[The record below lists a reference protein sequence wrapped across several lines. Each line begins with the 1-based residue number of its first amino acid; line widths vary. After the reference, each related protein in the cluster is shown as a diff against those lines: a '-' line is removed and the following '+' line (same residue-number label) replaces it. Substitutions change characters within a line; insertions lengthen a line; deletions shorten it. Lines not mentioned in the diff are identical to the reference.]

1 MKGCAK
7 QMQGSIGIILSVL
20 IFVFSGISDASN
32 QDITVGLQND
42 SSVTSQEIK
51 AFSNDSIFEDLM
63 MQARGQFSEDL
74 NQSSYILDEFVR
86 KNISGRDA
94 MIATSSLFVM
104 TSHTM
109 EKVENSAPSEKY
121 LIYQN
126 NTLQGLK
133 ALREYL
139 WNMAKF
145 YETNKISYAIQ
156 ARDNFNKSLYYYAK
170 KNNT

>member
-1 MKGCAK
+1 
-7 QMQGSIGIILSVL
+7 
-20 IFVFSGISDASN
+20 
-32 QDITVGLQND
+32 
-42 SSVTSQEIK
+42 
-51 AFSNDSIFEDLM
+51 M

-109 EKVENSAPSEKY
+109 ENVEDSAPPEKY
-121 LIYQN
+121 LIYHN
-126 NTLQGLK
+126 NTLQGLG

-145 YETNKISYAIQ
+145 YETNKISYAIR
-156 ARDNFNKSLYYYAK
+156 ARDNFNKSLYYYGK
-170 KNNT
+170 KDNA

>member
-32 QDITVGLQND
+32 QDIKVGMQND

-51 AFSNDSIFEDLM
+51 AFSNDSIFEDLL
-63 MQARGQFSEDL
+63 MQARGQFGEDL

-121 LIYQN
+121 LIYRN

-156 ARDNFNKSLYYYAK
+156 ARDNFNKSLYYYGK